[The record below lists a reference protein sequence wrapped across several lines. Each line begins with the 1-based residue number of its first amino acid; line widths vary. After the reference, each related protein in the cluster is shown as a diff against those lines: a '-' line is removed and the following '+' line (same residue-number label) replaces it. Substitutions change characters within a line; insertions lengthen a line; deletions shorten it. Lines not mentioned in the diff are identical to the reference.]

1 MILPNCN
8 DLLGILVASKKL
20 AHGARAHE
28 GECCFRRTKSGTFV
42 LGLTAH
48 DVRRMTHGGECWF
61 QHTKSETF
69 FVYARLKQPE
79 NQSKL
84 TKYHFC

>member
-1 MILPNCN
+1 MTDLPNCN

-20 AHGARAHE
+20 VHGARAHE

-48 DVRRMTHGGECWF
+48 DVRRTAHDPRWGMLVSAHEI
-61 QHTKSETF
+61 
-69 FVYARLKQPE
+69 R
-79 NQSKL
+79 NI
-84 TKYHFC
+84 FCLRTAQVA